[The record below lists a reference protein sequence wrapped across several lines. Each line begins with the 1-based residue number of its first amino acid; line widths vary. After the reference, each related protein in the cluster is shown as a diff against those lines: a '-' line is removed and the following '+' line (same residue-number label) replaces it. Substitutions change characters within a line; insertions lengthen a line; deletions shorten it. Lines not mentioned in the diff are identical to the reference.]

1 MSKKLITKYLFT
13 PGSAGSGTVK
23 FTSKVPLEQ
32 VVLITNTTRN
42 QVIYNAFDPLLGG
55 VASYNGSDTSTFV
68 NSIDGV
74 TTLTLA
80 ADTNAMLSAD
90 KLQIIVDGKELAVR
104 PYDFGTD
111 AIERMR
117 TADPQSL
124 IDADFEYGLQP
135 TKWQNLGLVRNYPGI
150 YEIPGT
156 DLIVSSITSDGG
168 VNSLISV
175 TTVDAHTFTAG
186 TPITMQG
193 LSRTVTG
200 YSRAEG
206 SFLVAATP
214 VPTSNTFSYYAKGQ
228 VGTGT
233 SVLLTD
239 TIQLRKG
246 GFYTGSTI
254 ATLSLTSDGLTP
266 SIITVTTTSNHG
278 LTPGMPIV
286 VDITSVGTGHEQAEG
301 PFYVERVISP
311 TSFSYTAR
319 PAAIVSTATTLTG
332 NVYIRSDAF
341 FIHRPYDGG
350 VLISSGGP
358 AYGMQAVRSS
368 KKYFR
373 YQSGKG
379 LLFTTGTLFRPNY
392 DIQSVTASATTIGSP
407 ITVTTDGVDHGL
419 QSGAQVRLEGIT
431 TSGYNGT
438 YTVSS
443 IVSDT
448 AFVVLATQTL
458 GNATASLSVDPKVY
472 VTGWHGSVVRLGIFD
487 EQNGIFWEHDGQ
499 ELYAVV
505 RNSTTQIAGLGA
517 INADS
522 NTLTGTSTRFQDQLK
537 VGDDIVIRGMTHT
550 VTSIASQTSL
560 TVAPDFRGATN
571 VSGVRMC
578 AVRDI
583 RIPRTQFN
591 RDTLDGNG
599 PTGFN
604 LDLNKMQ
611 MMGIQYTWYGA
622 GFIDFMARGVDGN
635 FVIAHRIKNNNV
647 NNEAYMRSGNLPA
660 RYTVINEGFV
670 TRLTSAISASDTSL
684 TLVDASRYPTSG
696 MIYVDNELI
705 SFSGRTGNTLTGL
718 TRAATLSQFSGG
730 SQRNFTADVAST
742 HATNAGV
749 LLVSVTCSPTLSHWG
764 SAVIMD
770 GKFDTDR
777 GYLFNYQRLN
787 IAATATNQTAFMI
800 RLAPSVS
807 NAIVGDL
814 GARDLLNR
822 SQLLLEQIEI
832 TTASATPIV
841 VEAVLNPQNYPI
853 LPANVTWTALTPL
866 SQGGQPSLAQ
876 VSTAVTWPTGTFA
889 LPGEQVFS
897 FVSAGSDTKVLDLGK
912 LKELTATTIGGRGA
926 FPNGPDVLA
935 INVRTVSGS
944 ATAQIVLRWAETQ
957 A

>member
-1 MSKKLITKYLFT
+1 M
-13 PGSAGSGTVK
+13 K

-32 VVLITNTTRN
+32 MVLITNSTRN
-42 QVIYNAFDPLLGG
+42 QVIYNSFDPLLGG
-55 VASYNGSDTSTFV
+55 VASYNGSDTTTFV
-68 NSIDGV
+68 NSLDGV

-80 ADTNAMLSAD
+80 ADTNTMLSTD

-156 DLIVSSITSDGG
+156 DLVVSSINSDGG
-168 VNSLISV
+168 ANSLISV
-175 TTVDAHTFTAG
+175 TTVDAHTFLAG

-193 LSRTVTG
+193 LSRIITG

-214 VPTSNTFSYYAKGQ
+214 APTSNTFSYYAKGQ

-233 SVLLTD
+233 SSLLT
-239 TIQLRKG
+239 TEIQLRKG
-246 GFYTGSTI
+246 GFYTGSSILTSSI
-254 ATLSLTSDGLTP
+254 ATDGLNPSRITITTP
-266 SIITVTTTSNHG
+266 SNHG
-278 LTPGMPIV
+278 LTPGTPIV
-286 VDITSVGTGHEQAEG
+286 VDITSVGSGHELAEG
-301 PFYVERVISP
+301 PFYVESVISP
-311 TSFSYTAR
+311 TSFYYTAR
-319 PAAIVSTATTLTG
+319 PGTVSAATTLTA
-332 NVYIRSDAF
+332 NVYVRSDAF

-350 VLISSGGP
+350 VILGSGGP
-358 AYGMQAVRSS
+358 AYGMQAVRAS

-379 LLFTTGTLFRPNY
+379 LLFTTGTLLRPNY
-392 DIQSVTASATTIGSP
+392 DVQSATASGTTPGSV
-407 ITVTTDGVDHGL
+407 ITITTDGVDHGL
-419 QSGAQVRLEGIT
+419 QIGAQIRLAGIS

-438 YTVSS
+438 YIVAS
-443 IVSDT
+443 IVADT
-448 AFVVLATQTL
+448 VFTVLATETL
-458 GNATASLSVDPKVY
+458 GSTTGSLELSPKVY
-472 VTGWHGSVVRLGIFD
+472 VTGWHGSVTRIGIFD

-505 RNSTTQIAGLGA
+505 RSSTTQLAGLGA
-517 INADS
+517 INTDS
-522 NTLTGTSTRFQDQLK
+522 NILTGTSTRFQDQLK

-550 VTSIASQTSL
+550 VTSISSQTSL
-560 TVAPDFRGATN
+560 TVAPDFRGAVN

-578 AVRDI
+578 LVRDI
-583 RIPRTQFN
+583 RIPKTQFN
-591 RDTLDGNG
+591 RDTIDGNG
-599 PTGFN
+599 PSGFAV
-604 LDLNKMQ
+604 DLSKMQ
-611 MMGIQYTWYGA
+611 MLGIQYTWYGA
-622 GFIDFMARGVDGN
+622 GFIDFMIRGVDGN
-635 FVIAHRIKNNNV
+635 FITAHRIKNNNV
-647 NNEAYMRSGNLPA
+647 NDEAYMRSGNLPA
-660 RYTVINEGFV
+660 RYTVINEGYI
-670 TRLTSAISASDTSL
+670 TRLAAPVSATDTTL
-684 TLVDASRYPTSG
+684 TLNDASRYPSSG
-696 MIYVDNELI
+696 TVYIDNELI
-705 SFSGRTGNTLTGL
+705 AFSGKAGNTLTGL
-718 TRAATLSQFSGG
+718 TRAATLSHFSGG
-730 SQRNFTADVAST
+730 SVRAFTAAAADV
-742 HATNAGV
+742 HAINAGV
-749 LLVSVTCSPTLSHWG
+749 LLMSVTCSPTLSHWG

-853 LPANVTWTALTPL
+853 IPTNVTWFPLTPL
-866 SQGGQPSLAQ
+866 AQGGQPSLAQ
-876 VSTAVTWPTGTFA
+876 VATTVTWPTGSFA

-935 INVRTVSGS
+935 INVRCVSGTS
-944 ATAQIVLRWAETQ
+944 TAQIVLRWAETQ

>member
-13 PGSAGSGTVK
+13 PGSAGAGTVK
-23 FTSKVPLEQ
+23 VTGKILLDSI
-32 VVLITNTTRN
+32 VLITNVTRN

-55 VASYNGSDTSTFV
+55 VVSYNNADTTTFV
-68 NSIDGV
+68 NTIDGIS
-74 TTLTLA
+74 TITLA
-80 ADTNAMLSAD
+80 ANTSSMSSGD
-90 KLQIIVDGKELAVR
+90 KLQIIVDGKELIIR

-111 AIERMR
+111 AIERIR

-156 DLIVSSITSDGG
+156 DLIVSVINSDGG
-168 VNSLISV
+168 ANSLISV

-193 LSRTVTG
+193 LSRTITG

-214 VPTSNTFSYYAKGQ
+214 APSSNTFSYYAKGN

-233 SVLLTD
+233 SSLLTD
-239 TIQLRKG
+239 TVQLRKG
-246 GFYTGSTI
+246 GFYTGSNI
-254 ATLSLTSDGLTP
+254 ASSGIVSDGLSP
-266 SIITVTTTSNHG
+266 STITVTTTSNHG

-286 VDITSVGTGHEQAEG
+286 VDVTSAGTGHESAEG

-311 TSFSYTAR
+311 SSFSYTAR
-319 PAAIVSTATTLTG
+319 TGVVVSTVTTLTA
-332 NVYIRSDAF
+332 NIYIRSDAF
-341 FIHRPYDGG
+341 FMHRPYDGG
-350 VLISSGGP
+350 VLISTGGP
-358 AYGMQAVRSS
+358 AYGMQAIRSS

-379 LLFTTGTLFRPNY
+379 LLFTTGTLLRPNY
-392 DIQSVTASATTIGSP
+392 DTQSVTAAATTVGSV

-419 QSGAQVRLEGIT
+419 QPGAQVRIAGIT
-431 TSGYNGT
+431 TTGYNDT
-438 YTVSS
+438 YIVNS
-443 IVSDT
+443 ILTDT
-448 AFVVLATQTL
+448 SFTVLAQSTL
-458 GNATASLSVDPKVY
+458 GNVTGSLETDPKVY
-472 VTGWHGSVVRLGIFD
+472 VTSWVGAAVRLGIFD

-499 ELYAVV
+499 NLYAVV
-505 RNSTTQIAGLGA
+505 RSATTQLAGLGA

-522 NTLTGTSTRFQDQLK
+522 NVLTGTNTRFQDQLK
-537 VGDDIVIRGMTHT
+537 VGDDIVIRGMTHS
-550 VTSIASQTSL
+550 VTSIASHTSI

-571 VSGVRMC
+571 VSGVRLC
-578 AVRDI
+578 LVKDLRVS
-583 RIPRTQFN
+583 RENFN
-591 RDTLDGNG
+591 RDSIDGNG
-599 PTGFN
+599 PSGYN

-622 GFIDFMARGVDGN
+622 GFIDFMVRGVDGN

-660 RYTVINEGFV
+660 RYTVVNEGYV
-670 TRLTSAISASDTSL
+670 TRLASAINSTDNTL
-684 TLVDASRYPTSG
+684 TLVDGLRYPQSG
-696 MIYVDNELI
+696 TIFVDNEII
-705 SFSGRTGNTLTGL
+705 SYSSRSGNVLSGL
-718 TRAATLSQFSGG
+718 TRAATLTHFSGG
-730 SQRNFTADVAST
+730 SVRNFTAGIADV

-749 LLVSVTCSPTLSHWG
+749 LLLTVTCSPTLSHWG

-787 IAATATNQTAFMI
+787 IAATATNQTAFSI

-832 TTASATPIV
+832 TTASANSIV
-841 VEAVLNPQNYPI
+841 VEAVLNPQNYPVI
-853 LPANVTWTALTPL
+853 PANATWVALTPL
-866 SQGGQPSLAQ
+866 AQGGQPSLAQ
-876 VSTAVTWPTGTFA
+876 VSTTVTWTTGAFA

-912 LKELTATTIGGRGA
+912 LKELTATSIGGRGA
-926 FPNGPDVLA
+926 FPNGPDVLS
-935 INVRTVSGS
+935 INVRTVTGT